1 MTDIQIASLL
11 FAAPCIIISTIFAA
25 AIALGLED

>member
-1 MTDIQIASLL
+1 MTDPQIASLL
-11 FAAPCIIISTIFAA
+11 FVSPFIILSTIFAA